1 MATAPLFE
9 PIQPRRT
16 RDWVPVWRGFFG
28 ERLRNT
34 IYGLAEPAF
43 DLPIHTRKVLGFT
56 VHIVSQPDAVERVL
70 LGNKAN
76 YERPGIVRRILS
88 PVLGN
93 GLFSSEGDDWP

>member
-1 MATAPLFE
+1 MATAPPFE
-9 PIQPRRT
+9 PVQPHRT
-16 RDWVPVWRGFFG
+16 RDRVPVWRGFFG

-34 IYGLAEPAF
+34 IYGLPEPAF

-56 VHIVSQPDAVERVL
+56 VHIVLQPDAVERVL

-88 PVLGN
+88 PVLGKDRK
-93 GLFSSEGDDWP
+93 SVV